1 MEATDSKPLMR
12 PNAVLKQEQWPAFR
26 SEDFAPLPGRF
37 RRLRKGV
44 ILCIGLALSL
54 ALSSVFVIAAWTSD
68 AFEMP
73 WMALSLVVGII
84 IAGGAI
90 GLGVERKSFPRRG
103 YLVREHDITFRK
115 GWLFRSRVTV
125 PFNRVQHSEVVQGPL
140 LRWKGLSTLKV
151 YTAGSSGAN
160 LSISGLDE
168 EVAQMLR
175 QTINERIRD

>member
-1 MEATDSKPLMR
+1 MEEAGAKPLMW
-12 PNAVLKQEQWPAFR
+12 PNAVLEQEQWPAFR
-26 SEDFAPLPGRF
+26 SEDFAPLPGRY

-44 ILCIGLALSL
+44 ILCIVLALVML
-54 ALSSVFVIAAWTSD
+54 FSSAWVIAAWSSD
-68 AFEMP
+68 VFEMP
-73 WMALSLVVGII
+73 WKELSLVLGVMVS
-84 IAGGAI
+84 GGAI
-90 GLGVERKSFPRRG
+90 GLGIERKSFPRRG

-168 EVAQMLR
+168 EVAQVLR